1 MKALGALHGI
11 VMSWRLQLHRSKP
24 KALLL
29 LQVGGGGHRGGPEHA
44 SGSAHGPGALRR
56 AGPKEMA
63 VRRVVQRR
71 DAGQHD
77 GGGRSAWVSSIAV
90 SYSSACTD

>member
-1 MKALGALHGI
+1 MKALGTRFYSGNCNIMATA
-11 VMSWRLQLHRSKP
+11 VKP

-29 LQVGGGGHRGGPEHA
+29 LQVSGGGHGGGPEHA
-44 SGSAHGPGALRR
+44 GGSAHGPGALRR
-56 AGPKEMA
+56 AGPEEVA

-77 GGGRSAWVSSIAV
+77 GGWRSAWVSSAAV
-90 SYSSACTD
+90 LLLVCMH